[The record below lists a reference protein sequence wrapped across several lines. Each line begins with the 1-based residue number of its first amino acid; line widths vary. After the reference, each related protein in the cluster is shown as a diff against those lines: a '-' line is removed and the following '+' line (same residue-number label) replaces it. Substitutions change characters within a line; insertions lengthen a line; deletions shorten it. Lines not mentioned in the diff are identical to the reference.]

1 MTIQIHRVIHRLAIA
16 VIVAFMRA
24 ALASESECDPESCER
39 ARELLHALGS
49 ELRNPF
55 RLLTKH

>member
-24 ALASESECDPESCER
+24 ALASESERDQESYD
-39 ARELLHALGS
+39 ALGS

-55 RLLTKH
+55 RLPTKH